1 MSNDKIEEVPRE
13 LLLQVGQKFEEI
25 TIPEEPLE
33 FSVKGKQYSI
43 QVVSTLS
50 EEAFESLDLYE
61 GETRLG
67 GLLFFRE
74 AWRNKGTFSW
84 FVRYLNAANMMN
96 ATYAEIP
103 GGSEAAK
110 AIRAA
115 DPNRPPIGTLLM
127 KSLEELAKLNNIKAI
142 ELQVGWNA
150 EPFYTK
156 LGFSGNNTKM
166 EKVLSRRS
174 RRSGR
179 KLRQSR
185 RKSRHSRRSRRA

>member
-1 MSNDKIEEVPRE
+1 MSNDKLPRE
-13 LLLQVGQKFEEI
+13 LLLQVGQNFEEI

-43 QVVSTLS
+43 QVISTIS
-50 EEAFESLDLYE
+50 KEAFESLDLFE
-61 GETRLG
+61 GEQRLG
-67 GLLFFRE
+67 GLLFFKE

-103 GGSEAAK
+103 GGSEAART
-110 AIRAA
+110 IRAA

-150 EPFYTK
+150 GPFYTK
-156 LGFSGNNTKM
+156 LGFSGSDEKM

-174 RRSGR
+174 RRSR
-179 KLRQSR
+179 RTR